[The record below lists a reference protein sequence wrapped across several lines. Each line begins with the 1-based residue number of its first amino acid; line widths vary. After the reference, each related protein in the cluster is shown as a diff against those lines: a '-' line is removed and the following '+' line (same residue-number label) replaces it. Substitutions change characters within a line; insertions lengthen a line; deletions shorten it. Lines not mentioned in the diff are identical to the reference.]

1 MQSMYEN
8 DTMHF
13 DPGAYV
19 IDVDDTSLTFNLS
32 TTTNAEKMTI
42 TPVEY
47 SSHNLG
53 DSVVFI
59 PEKLWSDFAVIQV
72 IAKDALNARD
82 TAQFTIDIIRV
93 PRPHIAISV
102 VQNNIFTNFYDILV
116 TDTISKARNL
126 ALEVQNEPVDLD
138 TIGRHTFRG
147 HHEFNSPGTYS
158 IEVFADALVGDTTVF
173 RSVGLVLAR
182 TLGRWSGSSS
192 DGRFHVDG
200 EAGAVSADQSIMLVD
215 STMFQKGFVGSYKLG
230 DEVQEF
236 NDPVKVSLRNYQ
248 EDQAIYQRN
257 HDNTW
262 TELPS
267 YYDQGRIVAY
277 TDKMG
282 YFRLGRKTLVVPGL
296 TSLGQNYPNPF
307 NPVTKITYDVGFVD
321 GPQQHVNLSIYNLLG
336 QHVQTLVDGQQT
348 IGRHA
353 VQWYGR
359 DKAGM
364 NVASGVYFM
373 HMITSVGK
381 IQTKKVML
389 LR

>member
-1 MQSMYEN
+1 MYAN
-8 DTMHF
+8 
-13 DPGAYV
+13 
-19 IDVDDTSLTFNLS
+19 
-32 TTTNAEKMTI
+32 
-42 TPVEY
+42 
-47 SSHNLG
+47 
-53 DSVVFI
+53 
-59 PEKLWSDFAVIQV
+59 
-72 IAKDALNARD
+72 
-82 TAQFTIDIIRV
+82 
-93 PRPHIAISV
+93 
-102 VQNNIFTNFYDILV
+102 
-116 TDTISKARNL
+116 
-126 ALEVQNEPVDLD
+126 
-138 TIGRHTFRG
+138 
-147 HHEFNSPGTYS
+147 
-158 IEVFADALVGDTTVF
+158 ALVGDTIVF

-182 TLGRWSGSSS
+182 TLGRWSGASS

-215 STMFQKGFVGSYKLG
+215 STMFKKGYVGSYKLG
-230 DEVQEF
+230 DEIQKF
-236 NDPVKVSLRNYQ
+236 NDPVKVSMMNYQ

-257 HDNTW
+257 EDNSW

-277 TDKMG
+277 TQKMG

-307 NPVTKITYDVGFVD
+307 NPVTRITYDVGFVD

-336 QHVQTLVDGQQT
+336 QHVQTLVDTGQT
-348 IGRHA
+348 IGRHT

-373 HMITSVGK
+373 HMTTSTGK
-381 IQTKKVML
+381 VQTKKVML